1 MKLLGFLS
9 ESAIVLDMK
18 ARAKDEA
25 IRELLTVTAASG
37 GFPAKDLEAIYA
49 QCLER
54 EKRGSTGLGEGIAIP
69 HVKDC
74 PQVQGLVGAFGRW
87 KKPGIK
93 FDAVDGNP
101 VTLAFLILGGPGT
114 SAEHMKVLRTL
125 ASLRQN
131 EHFLRFLR
139 DAKDTAGVADVVK
152 EMAGALA

>member
-9 ESAIVLDMK
+9 EDAMILDMQ
-18 ARAKDEA
+18 ARTKDEA
-25 IRELLTVTAASG
+25 IRELLQATAATG
-37 GFPAKDLEAIYA
+37 GFAAKDLETVYK

-54 EKRGSTGLGEGIAIP
+54 EKRGSTGLGEGIAVP

-74 PQVQGLVGAFGRW
+74 AQVQGLTGAFGRW
-87 KKPGIK
+87 KKGIK

-114 SAEHMKVLRTL
+114 AADHMKVLKSL

-139 DAKDTAGVADVVK
+139 DAKDKASVADIVK
-152 EMAGALA
+152 EMSGALA

>member
-9 ESAIVLDMK
+9 EDAMILDMQ
-18 ARAKDEA
+18 ARTKDEA
-25 IRELLTVTAASG
+25 IRELLQATVATG
-37 GFPAKDLEAIYA
+37 GFAAKDLEAVYK

-54 EKRGSTGLGEGIAIP
+54 EKRGSTGLGEGIAVP

-74 PQVQGLVGAFGRW
+74 PQVQGLTGAFGRW
-87 KKPGIK
+87 KKGIK

-114 SAEHMKVLRTL
+114 AGEHMKVLRSL

-139 DAKDTAGVADVVK
+139 DAKDKAGVADVVK